1 MTPSISVQTTGPREW
16 AIVAEDRQQAR
27 EVRDRF
33 SRRGLTCGPIS
44 EQAAGFAFVAN
55 VRPRHAE
62 RSCAQTQAIG

>member
-33 SRRGLTCGPIS
+33 SRRGLNCGPIS
-44 EQAAGFAFVAN
+44 QQTAGFAFVAH
-55 VRPRHAE
+55 VRPRNSERGCAE
-62 RSCAQTQAIG
+62 TQATG